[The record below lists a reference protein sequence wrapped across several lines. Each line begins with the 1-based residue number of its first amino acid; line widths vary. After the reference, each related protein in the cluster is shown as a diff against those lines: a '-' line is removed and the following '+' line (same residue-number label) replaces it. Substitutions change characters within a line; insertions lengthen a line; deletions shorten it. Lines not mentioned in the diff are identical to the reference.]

1 MPAWETL
8 PHERLSP
15 RADTVAQ
22 RLSVL
27 RRLAH
32 PEEGGAIRVL
42 IVPVRALLAPVI
54 AGLGELEPVQLAPG
68 LTVGLEETAR
78 RLEAAAYTRVD
89 MVESRGEYAVRGGI
103 LDVFPPS
110 EPRPVRVDFFGDEID
125 EVSSFAVA
133 DQRTIE
139 TLGAVTAT
147 ACRELVLTD
156 AVRERAAALV
166 DAVPGAAD
174 MLEKI
179 SQGIAVEGMESL
191 APVLVDAMV
200 PLLDLVGDRLTVLLE
215 PERVRKRAEDLTAT
229 TTEFLAAAWTS
240 AASGGTVPVD
250 LSAAA
255 FAPLG
260 QARALAL
267 STNRGWWSL
276 TSLKAGPDALELPL
290 RDPRGYAGRLDE
302 AVADL
307 ALRATRYLR
316 THFRDRVTIGDLS
329 AHLAYSPSHLT
340 RVFTAAVGTSPMDYL
355 AAWRLHEA
363 KHLLVTHRLGVAET
377 CHEVG
382 YTSVGTRNEP
392 NQEIIASLQPDL
404 IIADTDRHSQIYDQL
419 SKIAPTIV
427 LNSREGSYQDM
438 KDNTVTI
445 AEALGEK
452 QKGEDVVKQHEAKMQ
467 EITKELNPEKK
478 RSVQLVTARADSLHI
493 ATDTSFV
500 GSVIETVGVDV
511 PVKSD
516 KAYEEAS
523 LERIAEVNPDV
534 LLIASD
540 VKDPITS
547 TWEGNPVWDNMK
559 ANTTPNSKFDVDR
572 NLYTRFRGLGTAEH
586 IAQDVI
592 DKLNK

>member
-1 MPAWETL
+1 MRFGKKLLGLVVVAGLLGIAACSGSSTTNTASSGEQTASRTIKHDKGETTIDG
-8 PHERLSP
+8 PVNRV
-15 RADTVAQ
+15 VA
-22 RLSVL
+22 LEFSFVD
-27 RRLAH
+27 
-32 PEEGGAIRVL
+32 
-42 IVPVRALLAPVI
+42 ALLTLDVDPVGI
-54 AGLGELEPVQLAPG
+54 ADDNDKERITQLAG
-68 LTVGLEETAR
+68 KE
-78 RLEAAAYTRVD
+78 
-89 MVESRGEYAVRGGI
+89 
-103 LDVFPPS
+103 LD
-110 EPRPVRVDFFGDEID
+110 
-125 EVSSFAVA
+125 
-133 DQRTIE
+133 
-139 TLGAVTAT
+139 
-147 ACRELVLTD
+147 
-156 AVRERAAALV
+156 
-166 DAVPGAAD
+166 
-174 MLEKI
+174 
-179 SQGIAVEGMESL
+179 
-191 APVLVDAMV
+191 
-200 PLLDLVGDRLTVLLE
+200 
-215 PERVRKRAEDLTAT
+215 
-229 TTEFLAAAWTS
+229 
-240 AASGGTVPVD
+240 
-250 LSAAA
+250 
-255 FAPLG
+255 
-260 QARALAL
+260 
-267 STNRGWWSL
+267 
-276 TSLKAGPDALELPL
+276 
-290 RDPRGYAGRLDE
+290 
-302 AVADL
+302 
-307 ALRATRYLR
+307 
-316 THFRDRVTIGDLS
+316 
-329 AHLAYSPSHLT
+329 
-340 RVFTAAVGTSPMDYL
+340 
-355 AAWRLHEA
+355 
-363 KHLLVTHRLGVAET
+363 
-377 CHEVG
+377 